1 MGVDHQLLAKVGRV
15 TGAIEPGSIG
25 EVMLPVRGGTEAF
38 YAYCADPDETIPVG
52 TRVVVVDHE
61 PPRTVVVSRYL

>member
-1 MGVDHQLLAKVGRV
+1 VGADHQVLAKVGRV
-15 TGAIEPGSIG
+15 TGAIVPGSIG

-38 YAYCADPDETIPVG
+38 FAYAADPSEEIPAG

-61 PPRTVVVSRYL
+61 PPRTVIVSRYP